1 MNFKV
6 WGPWNTE
13 KYCRPS
19 WLTEKKIFRILETLK
34 FLKQEQFDLG
44 DSLLTVSALKLFLFS
59 ICIPSFFLL
68 YTRKWEWGG
77 QDPPLLL
84 ALFISVKVQAVLG
97 FFKRCLERKK
107 EEYFTKC
114 FSVYM
119 QNVLELQ
126 CSVNDLDEVDRRLQN
141 KKKNILLHN
150 IYIIFS

>member
-6 WGPWNTE
+6 GGAWNTK
-13 KYCRPS
+13 KYCRPP

-34 FLKQEQFDLG
+34 LLKQEQFDPG

-68 YTRKWEWGG
+68 YTKKWEWGG
-77 QDPPLLL
+77 QDPPVLL

-107 EEYFTKC
+107 EEYFTKY

-126 CSVNDLDEVDRRLQN
+126 CLVNDLDEVDRRLQN
-141 KKKNILLHN
+141 KKKNILLNN

>member
-6 WGPWNTE
+6 GGAWNTK
-13 KYCRPS
+13 KYCWPP

-34 FLKQEQFDLG
+34 LLKQEQFDPG

-68 YTRKWEWGG
+68 YTKKWEWGG
-77 QDPPLLL
+77 QDPPVLL

-107 EEYFTKC
+107 EEYFTKY

-126 CSVNDLDEVDRRLQN
+126 CLVNDLDEVDRRLQN
-141 KKKNILLHN
+141 KKKNILLNN